1 MRLFFPV
8 YWGQPHLWPTHNILL
23 HLDLSQASSLQSP
36 FFLISSLNTSLHLF
50 LGLPFTPSPS
60 TCSVSIL
67 FIQHNSS
74 LLSIWPNHLSLFHC
88 MTSAMSSIAS
98 MLLTHLLLFL
108 SLKLTPV
115 IHLNILISL
124 LYFPYILYLCCP
136 CLSAIQHCRSC
147 ACCIDKF
154 LLTSDSSLFL

>member
-8 YWGQPHLWPTHNILL
+8 YWIQPCLWPPHNIFL

-36 FFLISSLNTSLHLF
+36 FSLISSFNTSLHLF
-50 LGLPFTPSPS
+50 LGLSFTPSPS

-74 LLSIWPNHLSLFHC
+74 LLSTWPNHFSLFCHI
-88 MTSAMSSIAS
+88 TSAMSSIAS
-98 MLLTHLLLFL
+98 MLLTHTLLFL

-124 LYFPYILYLCCP
+124 CIFLISSTFVGHVSLPYNITGLM
-136 CLSAIQHCRSC
+136 HVV
-147 ACCIDKF
+147 
-154 LLTSDSSLFL
+154 

>member
-8 YWGQPHLWPTHNILL
+8 YWGQPHLWFSHNILL

-36 FFLISSLNTSLHLF
+36 FSLISSFNTSLHLF
-50 LGLPFTPSPS
+50 LGLPFTPSSS

-74 LLSIWPNHLSLFHC
+74 LLSTWSNHLSLFCH
-88 MTSAMSSIAS
+88 MTSPMSSIAS
-98 MLLTHLLLFL
+98 MFLTHSLLLL

-124 LYFPYILYLCCP
+124 LCIFPYILYL
-136 CLSAIQHCRSC
+136 LLVMSHCHTTLQVLCMLYR
-147 ACCIDKF
+147 
-154 LLTSDSSLFL
+154 